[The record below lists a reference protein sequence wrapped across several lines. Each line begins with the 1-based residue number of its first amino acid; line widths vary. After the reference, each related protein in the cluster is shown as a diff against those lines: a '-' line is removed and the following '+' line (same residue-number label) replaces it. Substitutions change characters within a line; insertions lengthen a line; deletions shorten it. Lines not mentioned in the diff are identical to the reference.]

1 MVEEGK
7 GATES
12 SASFVAKRPPPLPQP
27 STMFLASV
35 DIGNPS
41 REQGRER
48 GKREMDW
55 AKDSGA

>member
-12 SASFVAKRPPPLPQP
+12 SASSVAKRPPLPQP